1 MGLVKGI
8 VTKSDIFGHVL
19 NLNLNKQGNTHRTF
33 FSGFVSII
41 VKIAIITYIYFC
53 IKKLFTE
60 GEGDDNATQD
70 MLLGID

>member
-8 VTKSDIFGHVL
+8 VTKNDIFGHVL
-19 NLNLNKQGNTHRTF
+19 NLNLNKQGVTHKTF
-33 FSGFVSII
+33 CSGSVSII
-41 VKIAIITYIYFC
+41 VKVSIIIYIYFRVT
-53 IKKLFTE
+53 KLFTE